1 MRPILLPTLLFVL
14 TVVAAGPALAQ
25 QAVEAPMP
33 VAGAM
38 AWSTLNAEQRTALKP
53 LATLWPTLAPDHQR
67 KWVALAQNFNR
78 MHPDEQATL
87 QSRMSEWAQLTPA
100 QRTQARLNFG
110 EVRRAVPADERRA
123 KWEEYQALPA
133 EERERLA
140 NDRPKPPISAA
151 PALRP
156 VSPDK
161 ILRPA
166 TPPAVAVPGTAVV
179 PGGVRPVGPTGSVNR
194 NTLLPQSTAS
204 APAPAR

>member
-1 MRPILLPTLLFVL
+1 MRPVLLPTLLLVL
-14 TVVAAGPALAQ
+14 TVLAAGPALAQ
-25 QAVEAPMP
+25 QASEGSAP

-38 AWSTLNAEQRTALKP
+38 TWSMLNAEQRTALKP
-53 LATLWPTLAPDHQR
+53 LAALWPTLAPDHQR

-87 QSRMSEWAQLTPA
+87 QSRMTEWAQLTPA

-140 NDRPKPPISAA
+140 NDRPKPPVSAA

-161 ILRPA
+161 ILRPTA
-166 TPPAVAVPGTAVV
+166 PPVIAAPGTSIA
-179 PGGVRPVGPTGSVNR
+179 PDGVRPVGPAGNVNR

-204 APAPAR
+204 APAPSR